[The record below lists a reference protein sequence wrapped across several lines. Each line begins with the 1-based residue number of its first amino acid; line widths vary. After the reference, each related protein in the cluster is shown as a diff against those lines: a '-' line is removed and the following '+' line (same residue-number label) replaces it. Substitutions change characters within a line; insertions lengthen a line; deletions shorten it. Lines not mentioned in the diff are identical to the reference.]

1 MVSFLDDQRM
11 TRGGGGMSEL
21 VENREHG
28 VQQTEFLESVMS
40 QGALIGDD
48 GKKGIPKESFGFL
61 TLCHVEAQIEQ

>member
-48 GKKGIPKESFGFL
+48 GKKRDSEGIVWIL
-61 TLCHVEAQIEQ
+61 DTLSR